1 MNLQLPST
9 WAWFSQKIHC
19 LNRVLGY
26 IPEAWISRT
35 DEPIFPQLKDFP
47 IPSND
52 TDRNPTQLTWS
63 LCWVASKG
71 FGHRRQK
78 FTKTNVVGQFSRCG
92 CCFFRG
98 GEGGSWIKVTERGGL
113 STQNGVRV
121 VFFPDDLVESL
132 LFLVVIL
139 PQLPF
144 DKEAQVAQL
153 FFGATQLRTFPNL
166 AKC

>member
-1 MNLQLPST
+1 M
-9 WAWFSQKIHC
+9 
-19 LNRVLGY
+19 
-26 IPEAWISRT
+26 
-35 DEPIFPQLKDFP
+35 
-47 IPSND
+47 
-52 TDRNPTQLTWS
+52 
-63 LCWVASKG
+63 
-71 FGHRRQK
+71 
-78 FTKTNVVGQFSRCG
+78 VGQFSRCG